1 MNAITIASITFV
13 CTFGSAWLGTVIRS
27 MLPQSHIA
35 KESQDVVRLG
45 MGLVATMTALLL
57 GLVTASAKGTFDS
70 TDGAV
75 RNSAVNTVMLD
86 RDLAR
91 YGPETA
97 PTRDLIRRAV
107 VARMESM
114 QPAKGGAAPSSLNR
128 NEIVSPAEEAQD
140 QILALTPGNDT
151 QRWIKAEAL
160 SLTGEIVRSRWRV
173 LGSSVS
179 TVPRAFLAVVIF
191 WLTATFASF
200 GLYAPRNG
208 TVLSAFFVA
217 SLSVAAAIFL
227 ILELDGPFDGL
238 IRVSI
243 DPFRYALAHI
253 GK

>member
-27 MLPQSHIA
+27 VLPPSHTA

-70 TDGAV
+70 TDAAF
-75 RNSAVNTVMLD
+75 RNSAVNTLMLD
-86 RDLAR
+86 RDMAR

-97 PTRDLIRRAV
+97 PIRDLIHRAV
-107 VARMESM
+107 AARIESM
-114 QPAKGGAAPSSLNR
+114 RPPRGAAPPPLNA
-128 NEIVSPAEEAQD
+128 NEIVSPSEEAQNR
-140 QILALTPGNDT
+140 ILALSPGNDT
-151 QRWIKAEAL
+151 QRWLKAEAV
-160 SLTGEIVRSRWRV
+160 SLTDELVRLRWRM

-179 TVPRAFLAVVIF
+179 AVPRTFLAVVIF

-200 GLYAPRNG
+200 GLYAPRNA
-208 TVLSAFFVA
+208 TVLSVFLIA

-227 ILELDGPFDGL
+227 ILELDGPYDGL
-238 IRVSI
+238 IRVSVE
-243 DPFRYALAHI
+243 PFRYVLAHI

>member
-1 MNAITIASITFV
+1 MNAIMIASITFV

-27 MLPQSHIA
+27 RLPQSHLA

-70 TDGAV
+70 TDMAV

-97 PTRDLIRRAV
+97 PTRELIRRAV
-107 VARMESM
+107 VARIESLR
-114 QPAKGGAAPSSLNR
+114 PAKGAAPLSLNK
-128 NEIVSPAEEAQD
+128 NEIVSPAEEAQN
-140 QILALTPGNDT
+140 QILALTPANDA

-160 SLTGEIVRSRWRV
+160 NLSGEIVRARWRV
-173 LGSSVS
+173 LGSNVS
-179 TVPRAFLAVVIF
+179 TVPRTFLAVVIF

-200 GLYAPRNG
+200 GLYAPRNS
-208 TVLSAFFVA
+208 TVLSAFFIA

-227 ILELDGPFDGL
+227 ILELDSPFDGL
-238 IRVSI
+238 IRVSSS
-243 DPFRYALAHI
+243 PFQYALTHI

>member
-1 MNAITIASITFV
+1 MNAIMIASITFV

-70 TDGAV
+70 TDVAV

-107 VARMESM
+107 VARIESM
-114 QPAKGGAAPSSLNR
+114 RPAKGAAPLSLNR
-128 NEIVSPAEEAQD
+128 DEIVSPAEEAQN
-140 QILALTPGNDT
+140 QILALTPGTDT
-151 QRWIKAEAL
+151 QRWIKSEAL
-160 SLTGEIVRSRWRV
+160 SLTDEIVRSRWRV

-200 GLYAPRNG
+200 GLFAPRNG
-208 TVLSAFFVA
+208 TVLFAFFIA

-238 IRVSI
+238 IRISME
-243 DPFRYALAHI
+243 PFRYALDHI